1 MKQIFLIL
9 LLTLV
14 MALTSCG
21 GAATPEA
28 IPTIVLDSGN
38 SNNTSKPV
46 STRGD
51 VIASAIVI
59 PAQEANLA
67 FVAGGNVKDVNV
79 TVGEQVKAGQVMIE
93 LENTIAQLEVES
105 ANRALRE
112 LTSLAEIAAAEEAL
126 ATAQDELDDAQNKVD
141 ALSFARASEA
151 LIDNV
156 KGEIKLTEKRLAIAS
171 DAYRSVANRADG
183 DPKKNEALV
192 AMTNIQLRLNELRA
206 QYNWYTG
213 KPTEIDAAIVQAK
226 FSAAQAIYQEAQWY
240 LAALKG
246 ESIPK
251 EASGIKLA
259 QLQQARDD
267 VTAAQKRLDQTRL
280 TTPISGVV
288 AEVNVIAGE
297 FATPGKILVI
307 VSTMDHLQIKTTD
320 LSERDIIKVKVGD
333 PATITIEALN
343 EDFSGKVKN
352 ISPIASTLG
361 GDVVYEVTISFD
373 EQPQNLLMGMSAEV
387 EINVE

>member
-1 MKQIFLIL
+1 MKKIFLIL
-9 LLTLV
+9 IVTLV

-21 GAATPEA
+21 GTTTPEA

-38 SNNTSKPV
+38 SNNAPKPV
-46 STRGD
+46 STGGD

-59 PAQEANLA
+59 PAQEAHLA
-67 FVAGGNVKDVNV
+67 FVAGGNVKTVNV
-79 TVGEQVKAGQVMIE
+79 TVGDQVKAGQVMIE
-93 LENTIAQLEVES
+93 LENTIAQLEVER

-112 LTSLAEIAAAEEAL
+112 LTSFAEIAAAEEAL

-141 ALSFARASEA
+141 ALSFARASET

-156 KGEIKLTEKRLAIAS
+156 KGEIKLTEKQLAIAS
-171 DAYRSVANRADG
+171 DAYRSVANRSDG

-192 AMTNIQLRLNELRA
+192 TMTNIQLRLNELRA

-226 FSAAQAIYQEAQWY
+226 FSAAKAIYQEAQWY

-246 ESIPK
+246 DSIPT
-251 EASGIKLA
+251 EASGMKLA
-259 QLQQARDD
+259 QLQQAKDD
-267 VTAAQKRLDQTRL
+267 VSAAKNRLDQSRL

-288 AEVNVIAGE
+288 ADVNVIAGE
-297 FATPGKILVI
+297 FAIPGNILVI
-307 VSTMDHLQIKTTD
+307 VSTMNQLEIKTTD
-320 LSERDIIKVKVGD
+320 LSERDIIKVKVGN
-333 PATITIEALN
+333 PATITIDALN
-343 EDFSGKVKN
+343 EDFSGKVTN
-352 ISPIASTLG
+352 ISPIANTLG